1 MKRQLTIVLMLAVLG
16 MMLMVPG
23 RGEAGVLMGRGAALQ
38 RAFADDEQRSL
49 NLFLTEAEMQRVEVL
64 CGMRPES
71 ALYTFYVGQHGN
83 KVSGYAS
90 IEAAVIRTQPATVLV
105 VLEPDAQLR
114 LVEVLAFFEPQEY
127 LPSRRWLDQ
136 FGGKALGPA
145 LRVDGDIHGISGATL
160 SAQSL
165 TRQARKTAAI
175 LKVYLE
181 RTK

>member
-1 MKRQLTIVLMLAVLG
+1 MKQLLTILCLCAFLAGAMAVA
-16 MMLMVPG
+16 PAD
-23 RGEAGVLMGRGAALQ
+23 AGVLRGRDEALKL
-38 RAFADDEQRSL
+38 AFASDEHRSL
-49 NLFLTEAEMQRVEVL
+49 NLFLTEAELQRVEAL
-64 CGMRPES
+64 CGVRPES
-71 ALYTFYVGQHGN
+71 ALYTFYVSSNSGT
-83 KVSGYAS
+83 VSGYAS
-90 IEAAVIRTQPATVLV
+90 IEAAVVRTQPATVLV
-105 VLEPDAQLR
+105 VLEPDARLR

-136 FGGKALGPA
+136 FGGKTLGPD

-181 RTK
+181 RAK